1 MKKMD
6 SETSKKDELNNL
18 KDEKIVKRK
27 VEQKNSSILSKIIVM
42 AALILV
48 VGVVIL
54 LVNGSKEGNIKSNAK
69 ISLDKIVEKS
79 DLETANITYNVIAK
93 KCKNEEECDLNSNN
107 ITDFKYVVSC
117 KGTITAG
124 IDFSKIKI
132 EQIDKEK
139 KLIIT
144 MPEATLKGEPT
155 IGSTKFLN
163 GTDISANELP
173 EARKLC
179 QETVKEKSEK
189 DNKLL
194 PAAKEQA
201 RVVLEEFY
209 TQWIKAYDS
218 DYKVEVK

>member
-6 SETSKKDELNNL
+6 SERSKKEELTNL
-18 KDEKIVKRK
+18 KDENIAQRK
-27 VEQKNSSILSKIIVM
+27 VEQKNSSILSKIIAMSAV
-42 AALILV
+42 ILV
-48 VGVVIL
+48 VGAVIL
-54 LVNGSKEGNIKSNAK
+54 LVNGSKEGNIKSNVK

-93 KCKNEEECDLNSNN
+93 KCKNEEECDLESNN
-107 ITDFKYVVSC
+107 ITDFRYVVSC

-194 PAAKEQA
+194 PAAKE
-201 RVVLEEFY
+201 
-209 TQWIKAYDS
+209 
-218 DYKVEVK
+218 

>member
-1 MKKMD
+1 MKKID
-6 SETSKKDELNNL
+6 SEISKKEELNNL
-18 KDEKIVKRK
+18 KDEKIAQRK
-27 VEQKNSSILSKIIVM
+27 VEQKNSSILSKIIAM
-42 AALILV
+42 SAIILV
-48 VGVVIL
+48 AGVVIL

-93 KCKNEEECDLNSNN
+93 KCKNEEECDLKSNN
-107 ITDFKYVVSC
+107 IADFKYVVSC

-218 DYKVEVK
+218 DYKVVVK

>member
-1 MKKMD
+1 MKKMR
-6 SETSKKDELNNL
+6 SETSKKEELNNL
-18 KDEKIVKRK
+18 KDEKIAKRK

-42 AALILV
+42 AAIILV

-54 LVNGSKEGNIKSNAK
+54 LVNGSKEGKIKSNAK